1 MREDK
6 IVMSQKQLNRFN
18 LLQLVLDGRISL
30 RKATPGLGVS
40 YRHAKRLKAAF
51 ARDGPAA
58 LVHGNTGRPPDNAL
72 DPLTKERIRRL
83 ITDKYEKFNDTHC
96 TEKLILLEK
105 INVSRETVRKMRRAA
120 SIAPKRKR
128 RPPKHR
134 KQRPRRSQKGLM
146 LLWDGSQHRWF
157 GEEHPPC
164 CLIACL
170 DDADSELLY
179 AHFIPTET
187 TYGYFTALKQIVQT
201 HGIPMSVYH
210 DRNSIFTRNDN
221 HWSLEEQLQGFQNP
235 TQLGAALK
243 DLGIESIASYSPQ
256 ARGRIERLFG
266 TLQDRLIAEMQL
278 ENITT
283 IEQANPFLI
292 TFSPQYNERF
302 AKIPEN
308 TEKAFRRCN
317 RNLDLDRITSF
328 RYQATVANDNCIRL
342 RGITIQIPPGTNNR
356 SWAKTKVHVHQLLD
370 GSWRIY
376 YKDQLIATE
385 EPTPVKEP
393 KKARRANHQ
402 NKGGP
407 KEILYYPLPEE
418 KLNQGTFSLCT

>member
-18 LLQLVLDGRISL
+18 LLSLAIDGRISL
-30 RKATPGLGVS
+30 REATPGLGVS
-40 YRHAKRLKAAF
+40 YRQAKRLKAAV

-58 LVHGNTGRPPDNAL
+58 LVHGNTGQSPGNAL
-72 DPLTKERIRRL
+72 DPLTKERIHRL
-83 ITDKYEKFNDTHC
+83 ITDKYAKFNDTHC
-96 TEKLILLEK
+96 TEKLITVEK
-105 INVSRETVRKMRRAA
+105 ISISRETVRRMRRAA
-120 SIAPKRKR
+120 GMAPKRKR

-134 KQRPRRSQKGLM
+134 KQRPRKTQKGLM

-157 GEEHPPC
+157 GKDHSLC

-201 HGIPMSVYH
+201 QGIPMSVYH
-210 DRNSIFTRNDN
+210 DRNGIFTRNDN
-221 HWSLEEQLQGFQNP
+221 HWSLEEQLHGFQNP

-243 DLGIESIASYSPQ
+243 ELGIESIPSYSPQ

-266 TLQDRLIAEMQL
+266 TLQDRLMAEMQL

-283 IEQANPFLI
+283 IEQANLFLK
-292 TFSPQYNERF
+292 TFVPQYNERF
-302 AKIPEN
+302 AKAPKN
-308 TEKAFRRCN
+308 AEKAFRKYT
-317 RNLDLDRITSF
+317 RNLDLNRIISF
-328 RYQATVANDNCIRL
+328 RYQATVSNDNCVRL
-342 RGITIQIPPGTNNR
+342 RGIIIHVPPGPNDR
-356 SWAKTKVHVHQLLD
+356 SWAKTKVHAHQLLD
-370 GSWRIY
+370 GSWRVY
-376 YKDQLIATE
+376 FKDQLIATGE
-385 EPTPVKEP
+385 ATPIKEP

-402 NKGGP
+402 SKTGP
-407 KEILYYPLPEE
+407 QDILYYPLPEE

>member
-1 MREDK
+1 
-6 IVMSQKQLNRFN
+6 
-18 LLQLVLDGRISL
+18 LV
-30 RKATPGLGVS
+30 
-40 YRHAKRLKAAF
+40 
-51 ARDGPAA
+51 
-58 LVHGNTGRPPDNAL
+58 
-72 DPLTKERIRRL
+72 
-83 ITDKYEKFNDTHC
+83 TDKYQKFNDTHC
-96 TEKLILLEK
+96 TEKLVTVEK
-105 INVSRETVRKMRRAA
+105 IRISRETVRRIRRAEGM
-120 SIAPKRKR
+120 APKRKR

-157 GEEHPPC
+157 GKDHPLC

-170 DDADSELLY
+170 DDADSELIY

-187 TYGYFTALKQIVQT
+187 TFGYFTALKQIVQT
-201 HGIPMSVYH
+201 QGIPMSVYH

-243 DLGIESIASYSPQ
+243 DLGIESIPSYSPQ

-283 IEQANPFLI
+283 IEQTNPFLK
-292 TFSPQYNERF
+292 TFIPQYNERF

-308 TEKAFRRCN
+308 AEKAFRKHTKD
-317 RNLDLDRITSF
+317 LDLDRIISF
-328 RYQATVANDNCIRL
+328 RYQAIVANDNCVRL
-342 RGITIQIPPGTNNR
+342 RGITIHIAPGPNNR

-370 GSWRIY
+370 GSWRVY
-376 YKDQLIATE
+376 YKEQLIATE
-385 EPTPVKEP
+385 KPTPVKEP
-393 KKARRANHQ
+393 KNARRANNQ

-407 KEILYYPLPEE
+407 QEILYYPLPEE